1 MKVTTLLP
9 VKLPWPI
16 LPVALQSGVF
26 SARACM
32 CVASTT
38 TTFATERSYSTAA
51 TAAAEQIVPPDLP
64 PAPFTG
70 ATAHSTK
77 TVN

>member
-9 VKLPWPI
+9 VKLPWQI
-16 LPVALQSGVF
+16 LPAALQRGVF
-26 SARACM
+26 NAHACM

-38 TTFATERSYSTAA
+38 TTSATEHSYSTAA
-51 TAAAEQIVPPDLP
+51 TAATEQIVPPDLP
-64 PAPFTG
+64 LAPFTG